1 MGVNWIKGGKTL
13 EGRKYRFGEIKV
25 SVGKI
30 KEPGWRRGHKQLEGG
45 KKCCVVAIEPPG

>member
-1 MGVNWIKGGKTL
+1 M

-25 SVGKI
+25 SVGNI
-30 KEPGWRRGHKQLEGG
+30 QEPGWRRGHEQLEGG